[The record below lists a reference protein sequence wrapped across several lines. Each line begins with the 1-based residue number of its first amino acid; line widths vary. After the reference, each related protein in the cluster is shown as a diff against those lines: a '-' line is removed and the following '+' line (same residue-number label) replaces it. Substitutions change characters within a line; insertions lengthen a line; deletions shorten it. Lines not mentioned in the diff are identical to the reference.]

1 MILTNRT
8 SSRRRVEVRKVIRG
22 TLRAIGVEDEE
33 EDADEEEG
41 REVNEHL
48 KIVREVVD
56 EEEAEEDVRR
66 KEEYGGGRSLRN
78 TTSISSILPSPS
90 LTHTTPL
97 SSIRAVSSSVSLLTS
112 TVTVC
117 SFSFAAS
124 VVDESDG
131 ELRSVDSSDMSTA
144 PVISITPV

>member
-97 SSIRAVSSSVSLLTS
+97 SSIRAVSSVFLLTS
-112 TVTVC
+112 MVSVR
-117 SFSFAAS
+117 SFTPS